1 MILHMSDSN
10 MLAAYSWAAGL
21 FQQEFPLSL
30 MDVEK
35 RAKLLNE
42 INASLIRG
50 NGDSTVDKMLIDLNN
65 NEKIL
70 I

>member
-1 MILHMSDSN
+1 
-10 MLAAYSWAAGL
+10 
-21 FQQEFPLSL
+21 